1 EAKDPV
7 ETSTIFPTPTENVD
21 AHACRNLPLI
31 SLAGDLTVFL
41 RFFFYEIND
50 DPRSVFPPGYPQTCA
65 VIEIAIRYLY
75 FQRYQTVTILSSL
88 SIQEPLGAPS
98 VNINFGGPIAI
109 GVVTFRRASTMYVIY
124 LARADCSVR
133 SERSSRN
140 LETPGRIHRKA
151 LKLPHYPTLRVR
163 VSEGTMFLSW
173 HALSSP
179 VLPIDTPSSC
189 EKTAGSPVAASLLT
203 SKFRMHSLMPP
214 WPSPVSPRI
223 F

>member
-1 EAKDPV
+1 MW
-7 ETSTIFPTPTENVD
+7 TPTHV
-21 AHACRNLPLI
+21 LPLI

-109 GVVTFRRASTMYVIY
+109 GVVTFRRASTINP
-124 LARADCSVR
+124 R
-133 SERSSRN
+133 SHTQEGP
-140 LETPGRIHRKA
+140 EITA
-151 LKLPHYPTLRVR
+151 LPHSTSTRVGR
-163 VSEGTMFLSW
+163 HNLSW